1 MTYGLAV
8 GPTVGWITWST
19 GTQLPGGHHTMI
31 QRYRGMIQWSMWAT
45 NAPAASEKGW
55 LLWVGWMANQR

>member
-1 MTYGLAV
+1 
-8 GPTVGWITWST
+8 
-19 GTQLPGGHHTMI
+19 
-31 QRYRGMIQWSMWAT
+31 MIQWSMWAT